1 MWQALFEAIWTT
13 PKIGWSK
20 NTEENRV
27 LPQEKLGIKRI
38 FSNMHFC
45 CNQIF
50 ELITPR
56 WERSPQEM
64 DDNCFMIS
72 SEDIFENL
80 GNSFLENFCHL
91 NFLGFS
97 RFSLRLS
104 WQETACPPS
113 LINWTDLQISKILGI
128 KIMMIMMIMM
138 MILMTTLI
146 MIFKMINWTMERS
159 TNFLDIGH

>member
-1 MWQALFEAIWTT
+1 
-13 PKIGWSK
+13 
-20 NTEENRV
+20 
-27 LPQEKLGIKRI
+27 
-38 FSNMHFC
+38 
-45 CNQIF
+45 
-50 ELITPR
+50 
-56 WERSPQEM
+56 M

-91 NFLGFS
+91 NFFGFS

-146 MIFKMINWTMERS
+146 MMFKMINWTMERS